1 MSGTERDIR
10 LNSECIK
17 CLLNKYLNRL
27 PVEPGEEQK
36 VLYFQRILKIISE
49 ADMAVSAPEIVAEV
63 NKLQREMFGK
73 WEEYTEIKKYY
84 NSLLLSLEDKLTEK
98 IGLAEDPL
106 KSAVGYSMMG
116 NYIDFG
122 VMESVEESKL
132 AELLEESHNM
142 KFDLTELE
150 NMRKDLRGAKRM
162 VFLTDNCGEVVLDK
176 ILIKEIKREN
186 PRLDIDIIVR
196 GMPVLNDATM
206 DDALQIGLDKIAR
219 VIPNGSDVAGTCLGK
234 ISVDALNIIDSA
246 DVIIAKGQGNFET
259 MRYCGKNVYYMFLC
273 KCQLFADRFGMP
285 RFSPMILND
294 LRMN

>member
-1 MSGTERDIR
+1 MTKADKLIR

-17 CLLNKYLNRL
+17 CLLNKYLNKL
-27 PVEPGEEQK
+27 PVEPDEEQK

-49 ADMAVSAPEIVAEV
+49 AEMSVSAPEIVAEV

-84 NSLLLSLEDKLTEK
+84 NGLLLSMEDELCEK
-98 IGLAEDPL
+98 ISLSDDPIRT
-106 KSAVGYSMMG
+106 AVGYSMMG

-122 VMESVEESKL
+122 VMDSVEDTKL
-132 AELLEESHNM
+132 RELLEESRNM
-142 KFDLTELE
+142 KLDTEELE
-150 NMRKDLRGAKRM
+150 KMKSELSGAKSL

-176 ILIKEIKREN
+176 ILIKEIKREYPELN
-186 PRLDIDIIVR
+186 IDIIVR
-196 GMPVLNDATM
+196 GKPVLNDATM
-206 DDALQIGLDKIAR
+206 EDALQIGLDSIAR
-219 VIPNGSDVAGTCLGK
+219 VTDNGSDVAGTCLEK
-234 ISVDALNIIDSA
+234 ISKDALAIIEAA

-273 KCQLFADRFGMP
+273 KCQLFADRCNVP
-285 RFSPMILND
+285 RFTPMILND